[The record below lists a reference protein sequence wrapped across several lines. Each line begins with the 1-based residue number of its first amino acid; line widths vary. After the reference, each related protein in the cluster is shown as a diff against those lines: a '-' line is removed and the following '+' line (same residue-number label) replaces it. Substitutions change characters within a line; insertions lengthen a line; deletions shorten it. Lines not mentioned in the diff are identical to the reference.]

1 MKTKLKSLALSA
13 FAAALTFGPLQAS
26 AAEVEWR
33 MQTYASTG
41 MSEYNSLVVNFAN
54 RVEKASAGRMKIQV
68 FPAGQ
73 VVASPE
79 VTEAVRAGALD
90 LGSTFLLYY
99 AGKEPALQGI
109 DEWPAGLYDQ
119 QALEWFYSGGGKEL
133 LRPVGERNNF
143 YYLGVTTLL
152 GENIWSNKKIES
164 LEDVKGLKI
173 RTAGLTAESLSKF
186 GASPVSMAS
195 EDIYTGMQ
203 RGTID
208 AFEFVSTPVH
218 YGFGWHEV
226 TKYVINPKF
235 TVGGASDWIVNLD
248 SWNALPDD
256 LKEIVDNS
264 LRAAS
269 DDFFVQSRLEE
280 GEIVKK
286 LEEAGV
292 EFLTWPEGDIEKFE
306 KARYEVVREKYSPN
320 SEDFRVIQQSRMD
333 FLTKLG
339 YAVEAP

>member
-13 FAAALTFGPLQAS
+13 FAAAL
-26 AAEVEWR
+26 
-33 MQTYASTG
+33 TYASTG

-203 RGTID
+203 RGTI
-208 AFEFVSTPVH
+208 EFVSTPVH

-226 TKYVINPKF
+226 TKYVIKPKF

-306 KARYEVVREKYSPN
+306 KARYEVVREQYSPN